1 MLHAPHLYVPWSSQ
15 WEDAMWGAK
24 VWFVARTTNL
34 LQFHWLTGRYIYN
47 HLMFKGLGI
56 EMLDQSNIS
65 HPWYLPVTTI
75 HPNHLLLNVTH
86 QCRLMAKYSPCHVH
100 TRKIVWK
107 SLLFDTN
114 LQDSLYSII
123 HCFIANHPTTNTDHV
138 PSYHLLQCMMT
149 YFFEGLTQG
158 SIAESGIYL

>member
-1 MLHAPHLYVPWSSQ
+1 
-15 WEDAMWGAK
+15 MWGAK

-65 HPWYLPVTTI
+65 HLWYLPVTTI

-86 QCRLMAKYSPCHVH
+86 QCRFMGPNTPHAMFTPE
-100 TRKIVWK
+100 K
-107 SLLFDTN
+107 SYGSHYYLTSN

-158 SIAESGIYL
+158 SIAESGMYL